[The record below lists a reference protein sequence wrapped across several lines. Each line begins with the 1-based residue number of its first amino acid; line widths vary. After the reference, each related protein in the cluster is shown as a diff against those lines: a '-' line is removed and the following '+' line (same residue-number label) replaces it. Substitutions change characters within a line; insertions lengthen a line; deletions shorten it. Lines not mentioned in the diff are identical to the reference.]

1 MKKWLMLLVL
11 GTAVVAVAGLS
22 SQPAPL
28 PAGEPSEAEFEAHVD
43 ARLHEVMEG
52 LLASQRS
59 EARTAALGR

>member
-1 MKKWLMLLVL
+1 MKKWLTLLVL

-22 SQPAPL
+22 SQEAPL

-43 ARLHEVMEG
+43 ARLHEVMQD
-52 LLASQRS
+52 LLAGQCS